1 MTSTL
6 PHTHSRPIMAYIC
19 NGGWKLQLPTQ
30 WPFRRPKIPF
40 VVPIFSRGHEKPHRG
55 PSYGTGRGISTEK
68 TWVAECRDILA
79 YSHPHGKQP
88 LGMAT
93 VTPFHEGNTVAQS
106 HVWNDLLEPWSSIAV
121 VYPSAMTRLPQ
132 TRTRPPNPQDLLS
145 PWALLMLPPD
155 FPVAALSSFP
165 NT

>member
-1 MTSTL
+1 M
-6 PHTHSRPIMAYIC
+6 
-19 NGGWKLQLPTQ
+19 Q

-40 VVPIFSRGHEKPHRG
+40 VVPIFSRGHAKPHRG

-79 YSHPHGKQP
+79 YSHPHGNQP

-106 HVWNDLLEPWSSIAV
+106 HVWNDLLDRSYKVILENTAAKSLNTIQCSDLIWVTSKEERSLEAV
-121 VYPSAMTRLPQ
+121 SPTAESTWC
-132 TRTRPPNPQDLLS
+132 LLCS
-145 PWALLMLPPD
+145 ECLCPLQISMLK
-155 FPVAALSSFP
+155 
-165 NT
+165 T